1 MNTVTELIT
10 PKALVR
16 FMLYTDVNRQT
27 AKTIGAAVWM
37 DSDTVL
43 GPAYAC
49 GTEHDLIFPE
59 IDTVRQTYVVAMA
72 PVTRQIPGT
81 DGSDSPVLLATIY
94 LARQEQSIRYADL
107 SGTPGTVARFPR
119 QQN

>member
-1 MNTVTELIT
+1 MNTISERIT

-27 AKTIGAAVWM
+27 AKSVGAAVWLEL
-37 DSDTVL
+37 DTVL
-43 GPAYAC
+43 GPAYEC
-49 GTEHDLIFPE
+49 GAEHDFIFPE

-72 PVTRQIPGT
+72 PATRQIPGP
-81 DGSDSPVLLATIY
+81 DGTGSPVLLATIY
-94 LARQEQSIRYADL
+94 LARQGRSTRYADFSNEL
-107 SGTPGTVARFPR
+107 STVSLFPR

>member
-16 FMLYTDVNRQT
+16 FMLYTDTNRQA
-27 AKTIGAAVWM
+27 AKSIGAAVWM
-37 DSDTVL
+37 DFDTVL

-49 GTEHDLIFPE
+49 GTEHDFIFPE
-59 IDTVRQTYVVAMA
+59 IDTVRHTYVVAMPA
-72 PVTRQIPGT
+72 VTRQIPGHN
-81 DGSDSPVLLATIY
+81 GSESPVLLATIY
-94 LARQEQSIRYADL
+94 LARQERSTRYADF
-107 SGTPGTVARFPR
+107 SGESVTVSLLPR